1 MATDVLGDLLA
12 ALAPEPSFSRAPTDS
27 TTSNVASFTSTPP
40 TSASPDSVWLA
51 SDPDLPKQ
59 DDIAVPILEAAA
71 TLLANSTKDDT
82 PSDEPASGQQTP
94 VGQAIV
100 VADKPLSPEAPSN
113 GRVRRARASL
123 PVYNLSK
130 LSSASTQSKKR
141 DATGE
146 KRRRTISGDTLVD
159 HERDDATEPT
169 GANATT
175 QDGSDAARLSKT
187 TKHNLAPAPAAEVTR
202 RATRLSGLPV
212 EDLAKKLAA
221 LGKRGK
227 RNAEKK
233 LSNVSRELLRL
244 RDTNEF
250 AHIETR
256 PVLYTVWRNG
266 KYVDPDEEPAEVEPP
281 RKKTKLEDAA
291 ACDASAPA
299 KDAPDSSKGGEIAA
313 STATEGPATKKRR
326 VKKWLDKGLY
336 SGQEAPSDI
345 SKALNAQEK
354 KKLASLP
361 ELQPKPRDKPNTVL
375 PLPIFNG
382 TRLLLAGR
390 DFKLPFDVCNPLPP
404 GQPKPASWRT
414 MTKSMLS
421 PQPHFASRR
430 R

>member
-1 MATDVLGDLLA
+1 MATDMLGDLLD

-27 TTSNVASFTSTPP
+27 TTSNVDSFTSTPP
-40 TSASPDSVWLA
+40 TSASPDSIWLA

-71 TLLANSTKDDT
+71 SLLVNSTKDE
-82 PSDEPASGQQTP
+82 PSSDEVASGQQTP

-100 VADKPLSPEAPSN
+100 VANKPRSPEASSN

-130 LSSASTQSKKR
+130 LSSASTHSKKR

-159 HERDDATEPT
+159 PKRHDAAEPT
-169 GANATT
+169 DA
-175 QDGSDAARLSKT
+175 SDTARLSKK
-187 TKHNLAPAPAAEVTR
+187 TKHNPAPADVTR

-233 LSNVSRELLRL
+233 LTNVSRELLRL

-266 KYVDPDEEPAEVEPP
+266 KYVDPDEEPAEAEPP

-299 KDAPDSSKGGEIAA
+299 KAAPDSSKGGEIRAN
-313 STATEGPATKKRR
+313 TATEGPATKKRR
-326 VKKWLDKGLY
+326 IKKWLDKGLY

-361 ELQPKPRDKPNTVL
+361 ELHPKPRDKPNTVL

-414 MTKSMLS
+414 MTKSKRSSHNVLLR
-421 PQPHFASRR
+421 ASLMSLHRPLR
-430 R
+430 W